1 MSDEVDEPAW
11 RVKSHR
17 VRVDP
22 VQCVSVEPDFPRST
36 NDWTAANA
44 RDEPQVRTAN
54 AKGALLYFPRTGHIM
69 VPFEMHS
76 GGWNCV
82 VVHGDDTYPRGGY
95 SLSVGDR
102 EIETAVRLRTYVEG
116 VDSVDVG

>member
-1 MSDEVDEPAW
+1 MSDTIAGHDW
-11 RVKSHR
+11 RAKSHR
-17 VRVDP
+17 VWVDP
-22 VQCVSVEPDFPRST
+22 VECVSVEPEFPRST
-36 NDWTAANA
+36 NDWTDANA
-44 RDEPQVRTAN
+44 QDEPQVRTAS
-54 AKGALLYFPRTGHIM
+54 AKGALLYFPRTGLIM

-102 EIETAVRLRTYVEG
+102 EIESAVRLHTYVEG
-116 VDSVDVG
+116 VSGVEVG